1 MAPSVFLVKTLK
13 GEGSFN
19 AFAGT
24 DAVTQSWRWC
34 VDIFR
39 EPWKRRQ
46 WFFRAVLG
54 LANVWDVF
62 LVSHIKVGGKSQF
75 SSRVRTQAELLRS
88 RVGGHVVRRL
98 WSDSPW
104 DLTDLVFRR
113 RFQGLDLTVAV
124 LQTWPHVAK
133 NPCRGLTH
141 VNWSSHTGKVSVPA
155 CGHRV
160 PQNCNIICKQR
171 TGKSCL
177 PCKSNAALLLYS
189 TLPSLQALSP
199 LLNQILSR
207 FLSCRAGSWP
217 VIWWNSASKAQFWTG
232 RNLRRRKQLHWL
244 RRLRGRTK
252 AGTSQCE
259 LNQHQLA
266 TCYMLCYDIRW
277 CYNMKK
283 KPIST
288 NCLCAPH
295 FLPDAHIPIMH
306 WWCHLQ
312 TSLDSGVGASVSSF
326 QTSTHRTHLTQLS
339 IMTHILFMI
348 V

>member
-1 MAPSVFLVKTLK
+1 M
-13 GEGSFN
+13 
-19 AFAGT
+19 
-24 DAVTQSWRWC
+24 
-34 VDIFR
+34 FR

-232 RNLRRRKQLHWL
+232 RNLRRRKQLHWP

-283 KPIST
+283 NPIST